1 MRNLILLLSIA
12 LSGTLVASP
21 SALAEKR
28 VALVIGNSA
37 YQNEPKLPN
46 PANDAAAIGDMF
58 RAAKFE
64 VVESKRDLNI
74 AQMRRAFSDFADRAR
89 DADIAVVYYAG
100 HGLEVDGVNYLI
112 PVDAVLARDS
122 DAFDEAIPLDRAL
135 QVIEPAKQ
143 LRLVILDACRDNPI
157 ARSIKRT
164 FATRALG
171 RGLAGVEPSRPNTLV
186 AFAAKGGSTA
196 DDGNGA
202 HSPFTAS
209 LLQHLTTP
217 GLDIRRSLGIVRDEV
232 MKETVDRQEPFVY
245 GSLGGSDVA
254 LVPAPVAAAAAQRPG
269 GDAQDVRHDYELAL
283 QLGTREG
290 WASFLREHPSGFYAD
305 LAQSQLNKI
314 SGSGSDVKKG
324 DDKAKAEPSPEP
336 RTTPV
341 ASLPDAAIA
350 KPAMTSQET
359 ARSLQG
365 ELRRVGCFAGS
376 SDGEWKAPSQRALE
390 RFNQSAGTKL
400 DVKLASL
407 DAIDAVKAKTAR
419 VCPLVC
425 DHGFHADGDNCVKI
439 TCSTGYQVGSDNTC
453 EKIEPKTS
461 RAKPAPQV
469 EPARKPKPTV
479 ASQAPAPPKPA
490 KPAGSNC
497 NPEMSDA
504 QSQVMD
510 PRPRCR

>member
-1 MRNLILLLSIA
+1 MHRLILLLMA
-12 LSGTLVASP
+12 LSGALLASP
-21 SALAEKR
+21 SAFAEKR

-46 PANDAAAIGDMF
+46 PANDAAAIADMF

-64 VVESKRDLNI
+64 VVESKHDLNI
-74 AQMRRAFSDFADRAR
+74 AQMRRAFSDFTDRAR

-135 QVIEPAKQ
+135 QVIEPARQ

-164 FATRALG
+164 FATRSLG
-171 RGLAGVEPSRPNTLV
+171 RGLAGVEPGRPNTLV

-196 DDGNGA
+196 DDGDGE

-217 GLDIRRSLGIVRDEV
+217 GQDIRRSLGIVRDKV
-232 MKETVDRQEPFVY
+232 MKTTADRQEPFVY

-254 LVPAPVAAAAAQRPG
+254 LVPAPVAAAVVAQRPG
-269 GDAQDVRHDYELAL
+269 ADAQDIRRDYELAL

-290 WASFLREHPSGFYAD
+290 WTSFLREHPSGFYAD
-305 LAQSQLNKI
+305 LARGQLGKI
-314 SGSGSDVKKG
+314 ASVRGDVKNT
-324 DDKAKAEPSPEP
+324 DDKAKAESGTES
-336 RTTPV
+336 RATPV
-341 ASLPDAAIA
+341 APLPDPAANPTMSAKEIA
-350 KPAMTSQET
+350 C
-359 ARSLQG
+359 SLQR
-365 ELRRVGCFAGS
+365 ELRRVGCFTS
-376 SDGEWKAPSQRALE
+376 TSDGEWNAPSQRALE
-390 RFNQSAGTKL
+390 RFNQIAGTKF
-400 DVKLASL
+400 DVKVASL
-407 DAIDAVKAKTAR
+407 DAIDTVKRKTTR

-425 DHGFHADGDNCVKI
+425 DHGFRADGDSCIKI
-439 TCSTGYQVGSDNTC
+439 SCDAGYQIGSDNTC
-453 EKIEPKTS
+453 EKIETKS
-461 RAKPAPQV
+461 LRAKPAPQA
-469 EPARKPKPTV
+469 EPAKKPKSTV
-479 ASQAPAPPKPA
+479 ASQVAPVAKPA
-490 KPAGSNC
+490 KPARSNC

-504 QSQVMD
+504 PSQVMD